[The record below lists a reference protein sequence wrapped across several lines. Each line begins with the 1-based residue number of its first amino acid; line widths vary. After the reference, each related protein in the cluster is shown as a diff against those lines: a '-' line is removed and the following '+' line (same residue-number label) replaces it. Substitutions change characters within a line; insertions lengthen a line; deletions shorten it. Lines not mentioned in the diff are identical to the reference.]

1 MSEPATT
8 AAAAATTAPAPAESF
23 NVGEHIMHHILDAN
37 YIEVPFTSIHIPL
50 PHIQIAGYDFSI
62 TRNVVMMWIA
72 SAIVLTLF
80 ISAARRTRR
89 AAVPSGMPNAL
100 EAMVLYVRNEI
111 ARKTIDPHYADRYVG
126 YLLTAFFFILA
137 CNLLGMIPGLSTPT
151 SSISVTATLAAFTFL
166 ISQGGGIRNYGV
178 LGHFKNLVPH
188 GLPVAILPVILVVE
202 IISMLARPF
211 ALAIRLF
218 ANMTAGH
225 VVIISLISLIF
236 VLKSVFVAGMSVPF
250 ALFVYTLEILV
261 AFLQAFIFTML
272 SSLFIGLAVHPSH

>member
-1 MSEPATT
+1 MSEAATTT
-8 AAAAATTAPAPAESF
+8 AAAAEHAPAGGEF
-23 NVGEHIMHHILDAN
+23 DVGAHIMHHILDSN
-37 YIEVPFTSIHIPL
+37 SIEVPFTSYEIHL
-50 PHIQIAGYDFSI
+50 PQIHVGKFDLSI

-72 SAIVLTLF
+72 CAILLALF
-80 ISAARRTRR
+80 VTAGRR
-89 AAVPSGMPNAL
+89 AKKGGVPKGLTNAL

-126 YLLTAFFFILA
+126 YLCTAFFFILA

-151 SSISVTATLAAFTFL
+151 SSISVTATLAAFTFV
-166 ISQGGGIRNYGV
+166 ISQAGGIRNYGV
-178 LGHFKNLVPH
+178 LGHFKNLVPP

-225 VVIISLISLIF
+225 VVIVSLISLIF
-236 VLKSVFVAGMSVPF
+236 VLKSAAVAGMSVPF

-261 AFLQAFIFTML
+261 AFHQAFIFTML

>member
-1 MSEPATT
+1 MSEVATAVP
-8 AAAAATTAPAPAESF
+8 AAAPADGETF
-23 NVGEHIMHHILDAN
+23 DVGEHIMHHILDSN
-37 YIEVPFTSIHIPL
+37 TIEVPFTSYEIPL
-50 PHIQIAGYDFSI
+50 PRIHVGRYDLSI

-72 SAIVLTLF
+72 CAILLALF
-80 ISAARRTRR
+80 VTAGRR
-89 AAVPSGMPNAL
+89 AKKGGVPKGLTNAL

-126 YLLTAFFFILA
+126 YLCTAFFFILA

-151 SSISVTATLAAFTFL
+151 SSISVTATLAAFTFV
-166 ISQGGGIRNYGV
+166 ISQAGGIRNYGV
-178 LGHFKNLVPH
+178 LGHFKNLVPP

-225 VVIISLISLIF
+225 VVIVSLISLIF
-236 VLKSVFVAGMSVPF
+236 VLKSAAVAGMSVPF

>member
-1 MSEPATT
+1 
-8 AAAAATTAPAPAESF
+8 
-23 NVGEHIMHHILDAN
+23 
-37 YIEVPFTSIHIPL
+37 
-50 PHIQIAGYDFSI
+50 
-62 TRNVVMMWIA
+62 
-72 SAIVLTLF
+72 
-80 ISAARRTRR
+80 
-89 AAVPSGMPNAL
+89 
-100 EAMVLYVRNEI
+100 
-111 ARKTIDPHYADRYVG
+111 
-126 YLLTAFFFILA
+126 
-137 CNLLGMIPGLSTPT
+137 
-151 SSISVTATLAAFTFL
+151 
-166 ISQGGGIRNYGV
+166 V
-178 LGHFKNLVPH
+178 LGHFKNLVPP

-225 VVIISLISLIF
+225 VVIVSLISLIF

>member
-1 MSEPATT
+1 MTGMRSIALGAFQLLEP
-8 AAAAATTAPAPAESF
+8 
-23 NVGEHIMHHILDAN
+23 VG
-37 YIEVPFTSIHIPL
+37 
-50 PHIQIAGYDFSI
+50 
-62 TRNVVMMWIA
+62 
-72 SAIVLTLF
+72 
-80 ISAARRTRR
+80 
-89 AAVPSGMPNAL
+89 
-100 EAMVLYVRNEI
+100 
-111 ARKTIDPHYADRYVG
+111 
-126 YLLTAFFFILA
+126 
-137 CNLLGMIPGLSTPT
+137 
-151 SSISVTATLAAFTFL
+151 
-166 ISQGGGIRNYGV
+166 QGGMGQVWRGV
-178 LGHFKNLVPH
+178 HTAH

-225 VVIISLISLIF
+225 VVIVSLISLIF